1 MSISEILEKI
11 LPWHNP
17 KSRSE
22 AKRRLKLVIAHDRA
36 GLNPEAVEAMR
47 REILEVVARYVE
59 IDMEEMEFSLD
70 SKQRMTSL
78 TANLPIRRIKNV
90 DRERQPLDI
99 VADSVTI
106 LEEIETVE
114 KPENSETIEVLET
127 IEIIEKPEASA
138 KTENVEKPED
148 SQEL

>member
-17 KSRSE
+17 NSRGD

-36 GLNPEAVEAMR
+36 GLNPEAIEAMR

-59 IDMEEMEFSLD
+59 IDMDEMEFALE

-78 TANLPIRRIKNV
+78 SANLPIRRIKNL
-90 DRERQPLDI
+90 DQNLPPLET
-99 VADSVTI
+99 VADVVDV
-106 LEEIETVE
+106 LEESEPETVADVVDVLE
-114 KPENSETIEVLET
+114 EFEPETVADVVEVLE
-127 IEIIEKPEASA
+127 ESEKP
-138 KTENVEKPED
+138 KDT
-148 SQEL
+148 